1 MKLFVVFAACLVRGS
16 LCATNCESTEV
27 QFTAV
32 EEENEDSYSFETELA
47 NLEAYD
53 GSSVLGFENF
63 TIYNPN
69 YSTEDNPCLQ
79 LSADS
84 TGHKIALLAQPYPLG
99 EGFCVNSNLDGF
111 AEQCNVNEF
120 KWCDDGDLTENAVF
134 QFSCYQTSCEKSSI
148 PLYIKIVISESDDSG
163 DIEYWCDSTND
174 TYPSDLIRTA
184 PETAPDYTGDDPSQ
198 TKIEKDLSA
207 GLGLKISAILSIL
220 TPLFIAILF

>member
-1 MKLFVVFAACLVRGS
+1 LFVVFAACLVRAT
-16 LCATNCESTEV
+16 LCATNCETSAISFV
-27 QFTAV
+27 AV
-32 EEENEDSYSFETELA
+32 DESDEDSYSFATELA

-53 GSSVLGFENF
+53 GSSVLGFKNF

-69 YSTEDNPCLQ
+69 YSTVNNPCIQ

-84 TGHKIALLAQPYPLG
+84 TGYKIALLAQPYPLG
-99 EGFCVNSNLDGF
+99 EGFCVNSDIGGF

-120 KWCDDGDLTENAVF
+120 KWCNDGNTAANAVF

-148 PLYIKIVISESDDSG
+148 PLYIKIVISDSDDAG
-163 DIEYWCDSTND
+163 EIEYWCDSTND

-184 PETAPDYTGDDPSQ
+184 PEIAPDYTGDDPSQ
-198 TKIEKDLSA
+198 TKIEKDLNA

-220 TPLFIAILF
+220 TPLFIAVLF